1 MSDVC
6 ICICLYIYIY
16 ILWAS
21 SCRYFLAREGM
32 RQCIYGTSCKI
43 TIFEELC
50 VPSAGPPPKTS
61 SGIPSGQ
68 DVSEKWRH
76 GVTHTLVSVYGF
88 VLIRVRTI
96 FGWLEAGKLER
107 ADVHWAC
114 QEDVWR
120 AFHAKRS
127 LLVLDLCNPINHV
140 ACTLNHEG
148 YKVLE
153 VASETVRM
161 RTKSHLRDLASP
173 SPGDSPALTK
183 RRSMKSMTSDT
194 SLWAWVV
201 IGVSNRIFC
210 LHGWRIWCRM
220 YSIPVLRR

>member
-21 SCRYFLAREGM
+21 SCRYFLARESM

-43 TIFEELC
+43 MIFEELC

-96 FGWLEAGKLER
+96 SWAGCVCHLSVNLPSSVRKLCASNMYRIAWLWREVWPIKDSQIKEWFHE
-107 ADVHWAC
+107 VPHHWPQKQNATC
-114 QEDVWR
+114 IL
-120 AFHAKRS
+120 S
-127 LLVLDLCNPINHV
+127 
-140 ACTLNHEG
+140 
-148 YKVLE
+148 E
-153 VASETVRM
+153 VN
-161 RTKSHLRDLASP
+161 RTSARTQARIL
-173 SPGDSPALTK
+173 GCGE
-183 RRSMKSMTSDT
+183 
-194 SLWAWVV
+194 
-201 IGVSNRIFC
+201 IGV
-210 LHGWRIWCRM
+210 LQTW
-220 YSIPVLRR
+220 LQ